1 MFPPLSLH
9 RFSWQPREKERGV
22 VRLPKLTLQAL
33 LLTLPASSPPRPN
46 AEHPTVPHR
55 SQKAIPWDP
64 GSPGP
69 TDKDPFRTSI

>member
-33 LLTLPASSPPRPN
+33 LLTLPASSPPPPER
-46 AEHPTVPHR
+46 
-55 SQKAIPWDP
+55 
-64 GSPGP
+64 
-69 TDKDPFRTSI
+69 